1 MDGCPIYTRLVPVN
15 GIGARAALVHVRA
28 VVFSIAVQESHVER
42 VARNGEVHAIYVA
55 RNFGILFLHAVVTA
69 EHHVVSLVT
78 GGGVDI
84 DCCKRTV
91 FREGRLQF
99 ADLDGVPG
107 RDAHL
112 GPCGPVPVAE
122 FGLLVLQDVAY
133 DRTVRYTGLAYKA
146 HARRI
151 FGNCATNAGPC
162 GCAAGGLVHVELAY
176 AGEYGEVEVRTIACH
191 LDCGNGIGC
200 GNPACAE
207 RIPGRTIQVF
217 GHDGRAVLE
226 VGDDGLVPYGFENRW
241 RRHLGRLEH
250 GVAGGEV
257 APCLAEVY
265 LAADFFGAV
274 PCVERLRHVFRGTV
288 SVVEADGHGVLAG
301 AADKRGVELERAG
314 VERTVAVTLV
324 VVAVYVAEIPP
335 EILHACVADGPERG
349 VLSAPFGGVEVVGL
363 ALVERFVTAPQVNG
377 IGRGNHAH
385 GRYLDDVDEGRVAE
399 FSLGARFFGGD
410 HAVYVLAVYR
420 EAAFAVV
427 VET

>member
-1 MDGCPIYTRLVPVN
+1 M
-15 GIGARAALVHVRA
+15 
-28 VVFSIAVQESHVER
+28 
-42 VARNGEVHAIYVA
+42 
-55 RNFGILFLHAVVTA
+55 
-69 EHHVVSLVT
+69 
-78 GGGVDI
+78 
-84 DCCKRTV
+84 
-91 FREGRLQF
+91 
-99 ADLDGVPG
+99 
-107 RDAHL
+107 
-112 GPCGPVPVAE
+112 
-122 FGLLVLQDVAY
+122 
-133 DRTVRYTGLAYKA
+133 
-146 HARRI
+146 
-151 FGNCATNAGPC
+151 
-162 GCAAGGLVHVELAY
+162 
-176 AGEYGEVEVRTIACH
+176 
-191 LDCGNGIGC
+191 
-200 GNPACAE
+200 
-207 RIPGRTIQVF
+207 
-217 GHDGRAVLE
+217 
-226 VGDDGLVPYGFENRW
+226 
-241 RRHLGRLEH
+241 
-250 GVAGGEV
+250 
-257 APCLAEVY
+257 
-265 LAADFFGAV
+265 

-314 VERTVAVTLV
+314 IERTVAVTLV